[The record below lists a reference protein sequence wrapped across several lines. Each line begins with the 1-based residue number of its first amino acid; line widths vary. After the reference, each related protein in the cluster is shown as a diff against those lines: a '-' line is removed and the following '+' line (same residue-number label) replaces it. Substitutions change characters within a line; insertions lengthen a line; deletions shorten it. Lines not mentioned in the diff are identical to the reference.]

1 MVQRDNLLP
10 VAFGGVLISLVMML
24 AMPFN
29 LLVVGAL
36 ATFLL
41 GILGSFYSGDAMAKV
56 KSTVASTEIFADQI
70 PSQTMHDSEDAIDML
85 ESFRRAQEP
94 IKGSRHES
102 EKERLLQSLRRDRNW
117 SSTHPRHRLL
127 DALFGFQSYYERQQV
142 ELERFRGLYK
152 HLSKK
157 HKTLLD
163 LHIQYS
169 SKFDRV
175 DEHLLLNQRLCDK
188 IVQTALAYYQIPPAE
203 LKKHAAETL
212 SAGKRADRTSVS
224 QALKHYVR
232 DWSSSGH
239 TESEE
244 TFPAL
249 LGTLDALFPNRKERG
264 QDAPPLRVLL
274 PGSGVNR
281 LAHEVAKLGGF
292 EVTANEWSAY
302 MNVAYRFLETFPD
315 ANASSFHPF
324 ADTWSHHITED
335 DMVRPIRFPEV
346 DVDRSAVLL
355 VEGDFTTVF
364 NHEPG
369 SYDVL
374 LTYFFIDTA
383 RNLIMYFDTITKLL
397 KPGGYWI
404 NLGPLLY
411 GTGPLVQL
419 SLDEIVSVTETMGYD
434 YVDTDEKYGSL
445 TIPGRTVRG
454 MRAVYSFNDKALT
467 TSAYK
472 AQFWVARKQ

>member
-1 MVQRDNLLP
+1 MVQRDDLLP
-10 VAFGGVLISLVMML
+10 VAFGGALISLVMML

-29 LLVVGAL
+29 LLVAGAL
-36 ATFLL
+36 ATFLV
-41 GILGSFYSGDAMAKV
+41 GIAGSYYGSADFMGKI
-56 KSTVASTEIFADQI
+56 KSAVASTEIFAEQI
-70 PSQTMHDSEDAIDML
+70 PSQTTYDSEDAIDLL
-85 ESFRRAQEP
+85 ESFRRAQE
-94 IKGSRHES
+94 IVKGSPHEA
-102 EKERLLQSLRRDRNW
+102 EKERLLKSLQRDHTW
-117 SSTHPRHRLL
+117 SSSHPRHRLL
-127 DALFGFQSYYERQQV
+127 DALFGFQNYYERQQV

-175 DEHLLLNQRLCDK
+175 DEHLAINQQLCDK
-188 IVQTALAYYQIPPAE
+188 IVQSSLAYYQIPPSE
-203 LKKHAAETL
+203 LKKHGAEL
-212 SAGKRADRTSVS
+212 VASGKRADKTSVS
-224 QALKHYVR
+224 QAMKHYVR
-232 DWSSSGH
+232 DWSPSGRN
-239 TESEE
+239 ECEE

-249 LGTLDALFPNRKERG
+249 LGTLEELFPDRSKER
-264 QDAPPLRVLL
+264 DAPPLRVLL
-274 PGSGVNR
+274 PGSGLNR
-281 LAHEVAKLGGF
+281 LAHEVARLGGF
-292 EVTANEWSAY
+292 QVTANEWSAF

-315 ANASSFHPF
+315 VNASSCHPF
-324 ADTWSHHITED
+324 ADTWSHHITEG
-335 DMVRPIRFPEV
+335 DMVRTIRFP
-346 DVDRSAVLL
+346 DVAVNRSSVLL

-383 RNLIMYFDTITKLL
+383 RNLMTYFDTITKLL

-411 GTGPLVQL
+411 GTAPLVQL
-419 SLDEIVSVTETMGYD
+419 SLEEIISVTETMGFEYLE
-434 YVDTDEKYGSL
+434 TNEQYGSL

-472 AQFWVARKQ
+472 AQFWVAQKK

>member
-10 VAFGGVLISLVMML
+10 VAFGGVLISLVMMF

-41 GILGSFYSGDAMAKV
+41 GIFGSYYGAGDAMGRI
-56 KSTVASTEIFADQI
+56 KSAVASTEIFAEQI
-70 PSQTMHDSEDAIDML
+70 PSQTTHDSEDAIDLL

-94 IKGSRHES
+94 VKGSRHEAM
-102 EKERLLQSLRRDRNW
+102 KVRLLQSLQRDRNW
-117 SSTHPRHRLL
+117 SSAHPRHRLL
-127 DALFGFQSYYERQQV
+127 DALYGFQSYYERQQV

-152 HLSKK
+152 HLGRK

-169 SKFDRV
+169 TKFDRV
-175 DEHLLLNQRLCDK
+175 DEHLALNQRLCDT
-188 IVQTALAYYQIPPAE
+188 IVQSALAYYQVPPQE
-203 LKKHAAETL
+203 LKKHAAEML
-212 SAGKRADRTSVS
+212 AAGKRADRTSVS

-232 DWSSSGH
+232 DWSPSGAN
-239 TESEE
+239 ECEE

-249 LGTLDALFPNRKERG
+249 LGTLETLFPER
-264 QDAPPLRVLL
+264 AELAAPLRVLL
-274 PGSGVNR
+274 PGSGLNR
-281 LAHEVAKLGGF
+281 LAHEVARLGGF
-292 EVTANEWSAY
+292 QVTANEWSAF

-315 ANASSFHPF
+315 ANASVCHPF
-324 ADTWSHHITED
+324 ADTWSHHITEG
-335 DMVRPIRFPEV
+335 DMLRPVRFPEV
-346 DVDRSAVLL
+346 SLDRGGDSVLL

-364 NHEPG
+364 NHELG

-383 RNLIMYFDTITKLL
+383 RNLMSYFDTIEKLL
-397 KPGGYWI
+397 RPGGYWI

-419 SLDEIVSVTETMGYD
+419 SLEEIISITETMGFD
-434 YVDTDEKYGSL
+434 YVETDEKYGSL

-454 MRAVYSFNDKALT
+454 MRAVYSFDDKALT